1 MALFGK
7 DERTHRIDDAGPS
20 TMGPVA
26 RGAEAVHTAAE
37 EAVQAHLGKGS
48 RVEGKLFFEGSV
60 KIDGQVQG
68 EIEAQESV
76 IIGDAAVVTA
86 QVHAANIIV
95 RGKVTGDIVGR
106 KRVELRA
113 PAKVLGNITTPSI
126 VVHDGVFF
134 EGHCSMGS
142 GDGKTDRAGADKKLA
157 ALPKDDRPSAVPIR
171 AGAEAGK

>member
-7 DERTHRIDDAGPS
+7 DERTHRVDDAGPS
-20 TMGPVA
+20 TMGPVT
-26 RGAEAVHTAAE
+26 RVPEATHGGE
-37 EAVQAHLGKGS
+37 ESVQAHLGKGS
-48 RVEGKLFFEGSV
+48 RIEGKLFFEGSV

-76 IIGDAAVVTA
+76 IIGDSAVVTA
-86 QVHAANIIV
+86 QVHAATIIV

-126 VVHDGVFF
+126 IVHDGVFF

-142 GDGKTDRAGADKKLA
+142 GDAKLDRSDKKVA
-157 ALPKDDRPSAVPIR
+157 IFPKEERPAPVPAR
-171 AGAEAGK
+171 VGSEAGK